1 MNFKTSFSK
10 DTSEGTK
17 FTTIIKDYNLIQ
29 KPSGE
34 LDLVECGEHD
44 IQEEID
50 SYKDDCDINLLIAKF
65 LNGDTTTGIGTPF
78 NGTDLTDVDIDIN
91 TAFQKMNE
99 LKSNPLFDEF
109 LRSDTKITN
118 KNLAEK
124 FTEFLKKKNK
134 KPETKETEKETKKE
148 EIKSE

>member
-1 MNFKTSFSK
+1 MTFKGSYTK
-10 DTSEGTK
+10 NTNEGTK

-29 KPSGE
+29 KPNGE

-65 LNGDTTTGIGTPF
+65 LNGDTTTGINTPF
-78 NGTDLTDVDIDIN
+78 KGNDITDIDTDIN

-118 KNLAEK
+118 KNLANK
-124 FTEFLKKKNK
+124 FEEFLKEKNK
-134 KPETKETEKETKKE
+134 KTKEPTEETKTE

>member
-1 MNFKTSFSK
+1 MNFKTSFTK
-10 DTSEGTK
+10 DTSEGTT
-17 FTTIIKDYNLIQ
+17 FSTIIKDYNLIQ

-34 LDLVECGEHD
+34 LDLIECGEHD

-50 SYKDDCDINLLIAKF
+50 SYKEDCDINLLIAKY

-78 NGTDLTDVDIDIN
+78 NGTDLTDIDIDIN

-124 FTEFLKKKNK
+124 FTEFLNKKNK
-134 KPETKETEKETKKE
+134 KPETAEKETKKE
-148 EIKSE
+148 EVKSD

>member
-1 MNFKTSFSK
+1 MTFKGSYTK
-10 DTSEGTK
+10 DTNEGTK

-34 LDLVECGEHD
+34 LDLVECGNHD

-50 SYKDDCDINLLIAKF
+50 SYKDDCDINLLIAKY

-78 NGTDLTDVDIDIN
+78 IGSDLTDIDTDIN

-118 KNLAEK
+118 KNLADK
-124 FTEFLKKKNK
+124 FTEFLSKKNK
-134 KPETKETEKETKKE
+134 KPETDKETKKE
-148 EIKSE
+148 EVKSE

>member
-1 MNFKTSFSK
+1 MTFKGSYTK
-10 DTSEGTK
+10 NTNEGTK
-17 FTTIIKDYNLIQ
+17 FTTVIKDYNLIQ

-78 NGTDLTDVDIDIN
+78 TGTDLTDIDTDIN

-118 KNLAEK
+118 KNLADK
-124 FTEFLKKKNK
+124 FTEFLNKKNK
-134 KPETKETEKETKKE
+134 KTETTEKETKTE

>member
-1 MNFKTSFSK
+1 MTFKGSYTK

-78 NGTDLTDVDIDIN
+78 TGTDLTDIDIDIN

-109 LRSDTKITN
+109 LRSDTRITN

-124 FTEFLKKKNK
+124 FTEFLNKKNK
-134 KPETKETEKETKKE
+134 KPETEKETKKE

>member
-1 MNFKTSFSK
+1 MTFKGSYTK

-17 FTTIIKDYNLIQ
+17 FSTIIKDYNLIQ
-29 KPSGE
+29 KPNGE

-78 NGTDLTDVDIDIN
+78 TGTDLTDIDIDIN

-118 KNLAEK
+118 KNLADK
-124 FTEFLKKKNK
+124 FTEFLNKKNK
-134 KPETKETEKETKKE
+134 KPETEKETKKE
-148 EIKSE
+148 EVKSE

>member
-1 MNFKTSFSK
+1 MTFKGSYTK
-10 DTSEGTK
+10 NTDEGTK

-78 NGTDLTDVDIDIN
+78 TGTDLTDIDTDIN

-118 KNLAEK
+118 KNLADK
-124 FTEFLKKKNK
+124 FTKFLKEKNK
-134 KPETKETEKETKKE
+134 KPKEQTEETKTE

>member
-1 MNFKTSFSK
+1 MNFKTSFTK

-50 SYKDDCDINLLIAKF
+50 SYKDDCDINLLIAKY

-78 NGTDLTDVDIDIN
+78 TGTDMTDIDTDIN

-99 LKSNPLFDEF
+99 LKNNPLFDEF

-118 KNLAEK
+118 KNLADK
-124 FTEFLKKKNK
+124 FTKFLEEKNK
-134 KPETKETEKETKKE
+134 KTEPTEKETKKE
-148 EIKSE
+148 EVKSE

>member
-1 MNFKTSFSK
+1 MTFKGSYTK
-10 DTSEGTK
+10 NTDEGTK
-17 FTTIIKDYNLIQ
+17 FTTVIKDYNLIQ

-34 LDLVECGEHD
+34 LDLIECGEHD

-78 NGTDLTDVDIDIN
+78 TGNDITDIDTDIN

-99 LKSNPLFDEF
+99 LKNNPLFDEF

-118 KNLAEK
+118 KNLAKK
-124 FTEFLKKKNK
+124 FTEFLEEKNK
-134 KPETKETEKETKKE
+134 QTKKPTEETKTE

>member
-1 MNFKTSFSK
+1 MTFKTSYTK
-10 DTSEGTK
+10 NTNEGTK

-29 KPSGE
+29 KPNGE

-78 NGTDLTDVDIDIN
+78 TGTDLTDIDTDIN

-118 KNLAEK
+118 KNLADK
-124 FTEFLKKKNK
+124 FTEFLNK
-134 KPETKETEKETKKE
+134 KTKETKTEETKTE

>member
-1 MNFKTSFSK
+1 MTFKGSYTK
-10 DTSEGTK
+10 NTDEGTK
-17 FTTIIKDYNLIQ
+17 FTTTIKDYNLIQ

-78 NGTDLTDVDIDIN
+78 TGTDLTDIDTDLN

-118 KNLAEK
+118 KNLADK
-124 FTEFLKKKNK
+124 FTEFLKEKNK
-134 KPETKETEKETKKE
+134 KPKEQTEEKKTE

>member
-1 MNFKTSFSK
+1 MTFKGSYTK
-10 DTSEGTK
+10 NTEEGTK

-34 LDLVECGEHD
+34 LDLVECGKHD

-78 NGTDLTDVDIDIN
+78 KGTDLTDIDTDIN

-118 KNLAEK
+118 KNLANK
-124 FTEFLKKKNK
+124 FEEFLKEKNK
-134 KPETKETEKETKKE
+134 KTKEQTEETKTE

>member
-1 MNFKTSFSK
+1 MTFKGSYTKNS
-10 DTSEGTK
+10 DEGTK
-17 FTTIIKDYNLIQ
+17 FTTVIKDYNLIQ

-78 NGTDLTDVDIDIN
+78 TGNDITDIDTDIN

-118 KNLAEK
+118 KNLAKK
-124 FTEFLKKKNK
+124 FTEFLEEKNK
-134 KPETKETEKETKKE
+134 QTKKPTEETKTE

>member
-1 MNFKTSFSK
+1 MTFKGSYTK
-10 DTSEGTK
+10 NTNEGTT
-17 FTTIIKDYNLIQ
+17 FSTIIKDYNLIQ

-34 LDLVECGEHD
+34 LDLIECGEHD

-50 SYKDDCDINLLIAKF
+50 SYKDDCDINLLIAKY

-78 NGTDLTDVDIDIN
+78 NGTDLTDIDIDIN

-99 LKSNPLFDEF
+99 LKTNPLFDEF

-118 KNLAEK
+118 KNLANK
-124 FTEFLKKKNK
+124 FTEFLNEKNK
-134 KPETKETEKETKKE
+134 KTETTEKETKKE
-148 EIKSE
+148 EKKSE

>member
-1 MNFKTSFSK
+1 MTFKGSYTK
-10 DTSEGTK
+10 NTDEGTK
-17 FTTIIKDYNLIQ
+17 FTTTIKDYNLIQ

-78 NGTDLTDVDIDIN
+78 KGTDLTDIDTDIN

-118 KNLAEK
+118 KNLADK
-124 FTEFLKKKNK
+124 FTEFLKEKNK
-134 KPETKETEKETKKE
+134 KPKEETKETKKE

>member
-1 MNFKTSFSK
+1 MNFKTSFTK

-17 FTTIIKDYNLIQ
+17 FSTIIKDFNLIQ

-34 LDLVECGEHD
+34 LDLIECGEHD

-50 SYKDDCDINLLIAKF
+50 SYKDDCDINLLIAKY

-78 NGTDLTDVDIDIN
+78 TGIDMTEIDTDIN

-99 LKSNPLFDEF
+99 LNNNPLFDEF

-124 FTEFLKKKNK
+124 FTKFLEEKNK
-134 KPETKETEKETKKE
+134 KTETTEKETKKE
-148 EIKSE
+148 N

>member
-1 MNFKTSFSK
+1 MNFKTSFTK

-17 FTTIIKDYNLIQ
+17 FSTIIKDFNLIQ

-78 NGTDLTDVDIDIN
+78 TGTDLTDIDIDIN

-118 KNLAEK
+118 KNLADK
-124 FTEFLKKKNK
+124 FTEFLNKKNK
-134 KPETKETEKETKKE
+134 KTETEKETKKE
-148 EIKSE
+148 EVKSE

>member
-1 MNFKTSFSK
+1 MTFKGSYTK
-10 DTSEGTK
+10 NENEGTK
-17 FTTIIKDYNLIQ
+17 FTTVIKDYNLIQ

-78 NGTDLTDVDIDIN
+78 TGTDLTDIDTDIN
-91 TAFQKMNE
+91 TAFQKMND

-118 KNLAEK
+118 KNLADK
-124 FTEFLKKKNK
+124 FTEFLNKKNK
-134 KPETKETEKETKKE
+134 KTETTEKETKTE

>member
-1 MNFKTSFSK
+1 MTFKGSYTK
-10 DTSEGTK
+10 NTDEGTK
-17 FTTIIKDYNLIQ
+17 FTTTIKDYNLIQ

-78 NGTDLTDVDIDIN
+78 TGTDLTDIDTDIN

-118 KNLAEK
+118 KNLADK
-124 FTEFLKKKNK
+124 FTEFLKEKNK
-134 KPETKETEKETKKE
+134 KTKEPTEETKTE

>member
-1 MNFKTSFSK
+1 MNFKTSFTK
-10 DTSEGTK
+10 DASEGTK

-78 NGTDLTDVDIDIN
+78 KGTDLTDIDIDIN

-124 FTEFLKKKNK
+124 FTEFLNKKNK
-134 KPETKETEKETKKE
+134 KPETTEKETKKE
-148 EIKSE
+148 EVKSE

>member
-1 MNFKTSFSK
+1 MTFKGSYTK
-10 DTSEGTK
+10 NTDEGTK
-17 FTTIIKDYNLIQ
+17 FTTTIKDYNLIQ

-78 NGTDLTDVDIDIN
+78 TGSDITDIDTDIN

-118 KNLAEK
+118 KNLANK
-124 FTEFLKKKNK
+124 FEEFLKEKNK
-134 KPETKETEKETKKE
+134 KTKEPTEETKTE